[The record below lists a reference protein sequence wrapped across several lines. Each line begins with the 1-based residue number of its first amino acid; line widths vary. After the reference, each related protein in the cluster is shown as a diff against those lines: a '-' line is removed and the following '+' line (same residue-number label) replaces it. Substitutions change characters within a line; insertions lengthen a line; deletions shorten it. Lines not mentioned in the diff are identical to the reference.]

1 MVRSLNAEMR
11 ATAISKADASLV
23 YLQKELSA
31 TADMDTR
38 EAVNRSIEN
47 EIKQRMF
54 AGVMEEY
61 ALRFVDQVMAPDSN
75 KPVKPRKALP
85 MVVGFMTGAVVRTVT
100 VLPQQSFSSLARV
113 ST

>member
-1 MVRSLNAEMR
+1 MPRCERGQSAR
-11 ATAISKADASLV
+11 PTRRWSTSKKSFQL
-23 YLQKELSA
+23 L
-31 TADMDTR
+31 ADMDTR

-75 KPVKPRKALP
+75 KPLKPRKALP
-85 MVVGFMTGAVVRTVT
+85 MVVGFMMGRWF
-100 VLPQQSFSSLARV
+100 VL
-113 ST
+113 